1 MLLLFDPDPPYLR
14 WCVFE
19 QGAARSSRC
28 SFGAEWFQLVKEG
41 AGNLGRVKAV
51 GYLLRHGGD
60 RIKEPVLRVTPQ
72 TLDQVE
78 DAIRFLPEFNDIT
91 CKVLDRWTKE
101 LPGIPHFLFCDTA
114 LFSGLPDV
122 AGTYAV
128 PEELRKTGVR
138 RYGSYGLVHQW
149 AWDKA
154 RSLFGENVGKMVS
167 VYLGD
172 HTNVAALRYG
182 KSLDTTIGFTAV
194 EGIPSRTGCGDI
206 DATIVF
212 ELHSS
217 GMSFREINELLS
229 RKSGFKA
236 LLGRRCSYSDL
247 AAGPATVENTAARD
261 ILIYDIL
268 KSIGAFTAVLG
279 GLDTLAFATRHPEE
293 SMSLIRKIC
302 GRLDFLQ
309 VRLRPDSP
317 VAGAD
322 AWNLS
327 DNSARINVSLFK
339 SDIWKTM
346 AYLAESLIEEKQP

>member
-1 MLLLFDPDPPYLR
+1 M
-14 WCVFE
+14 
-19 QGAARSSRC
+19 
-28 SFGAEWFQLVKEG
+28 VKEG
-41 AGNLGRVKAV
+41 VGNLGRVKAV

-101 LPGIPHFLFCDTA
+101 LPDISHFLFCDTA
-114 LFSGLPDV
+114 FFSGLPDV

-128 PEELRKTGVR
+128 PEELREKGVR

-154 RSLFGENVGKMVS
+154 RSLFGANVGQMVS

-172 HTNVAALRYG
+172 HSNVAALRDG
-182 KSLDTTIGFTAV
+182 KSLDTTIGFTPV

-229 RKSGFKA
+229 RESGFKA

-247 AAGPATVENTAARD
+247 VSGPATVENTVACD
-261 ILIYDIL
+261 ILVYDVV
-268 KSIGAFTAVLG
+268 KSIGAFTATLG
-279 GLDTLAFATRHPEE
+279 GLDTLTFVTRHPEE
-293 SMSLIRKIC
+293 SISIIREIC
-302 GRLDFLQ
+302 GRLDFLP
-309 VRLRPDSP
+309 VRLEP
-317 VAGAD
+317 AGLAAGGD
-322 AWNLS
+322 AWKLS
-327 DNSARINVSLFK
+327 DNSSRINVSLLK
-339 SDIWKTM
+339 SDIWKIM
-346 AYLAESLIEEKQP
+346 AHLIEPMIEEKRP

>member
-1 MLLLFDPDPPYLR
+1 MLLLFDPEPPHLR

-19 QGAARSSRC
+19 QGAARSGRC
-28 SFGAEWFQLVKEG
+28 SFGTEWFRMVKEG
-41 AGNLGRVKAV
+41 AGSLGQVEAV

-101 LPGIPHFLFCDTA
+101 LPAIPHFLFCDTA
-114 LFSGLPDV
+114 FFSGLPDV

-128 PEELRKTGVR
+128 PEELREKGVR
-138 RYGSYGLVHQW
+138 RFGSYGLVHQW
-149 AWDKA
+149 AWDKT
-154 RSLFGENVGKMVS
+154 RSCFGENVGRMVS

-172 HTNVAALRYG
+172 YTNVAALRDG
-182 KSLDTTIGFTAV
+182 KSFDTTIGFTPV
-194 EGIPSRTGCGDI
+194 EGIPSQTGCGDI

-229 RKSGFKA
+229 RKSGFSA
-236 LLGRRCSYSDL
+236 LLGRRSNYSDL
-247 AAGPATVENTAARD
+247 ASATGSVENTAARD

-268 KSIGAFTAVLG
+268 KYVGAFTATLG

-293 SMSLIRKIC
+293 SMSLIREIC
-302 GRLDFLQ
+302 GRLDFLP
-309 VRLRPDSP
+309 LKLEPAGLA
-317 VAGAD
+317 AGAE
-322 AWNLS
+322 AWKLS
-327 DNSARINVSLFK
+327 HNNSKINVSLLK
-339 SDIWKTM
+339 SDIWQIM
-346 AYLAESLIEEKQP
+346 AHLIEPMIEENRP

>member
-1 MLLLFDPDPPYLR
+1 MLLLFDPEPPYLR

-19 QGAARSSRC
+19 EGAARSSRC
-28 SFGAEWFQLVKEG
+28 LFGAEWFRTVRKG
-41 AGNLGRVKAV
+41 AGNLGRVKGV

-72 TLDQVE
+72 TLDEVE
-78 DAIRFLPEFNDIT
+78 DTIRFLPEFNDIT
-91 CKVLDRWTKE
+91 CKVLDRWTQE

-114 LFSGLPDV
+114 FFSGLPDV

-128 PEELRKTGVR
+128 PEELRETGVR

-149 AWDKA
+149 AWEKA
-154 RSLFGENVGKMVS
+154 CSMFGGNVGKMVS

-172 HTNVAALRYG
+172 HTNIAALRDG
-182 KSLDTTIGFTAV
+182 KSLDTTIGFTPV

-229 RKSGFKA
+229 WESGFKA
-236 LLGRRCSYSDL
+236 LLGRRCGYRDL
-247 AAGPATVENTAARD
+247 VCGPAGVGKTEGRD
-261 ILIYDIL
+261 ILIYDVL
-268 KSIGAFTAVLG
+268 KYIGAFTALLG
-279 GLDTLAFATRHPEE
+279 GLDTLAFITRHPEE
-293 SMSLIRKIC
+293 SLGLIREIC
-302 GRLDFLQ
+302 GRFDFLG
-309 VRLRPDSP
+309 VRLSPDGLA
-317 VAGAD
+317 AGGD

-327 DNSARINVSLFK
+327 DHGARMNVSLFE
-339 SDIWKTM
+339 SDIWKIM
-346 AYLAESLIEEKQP
+346 AQLTESMIEEKQP

>member
-19 QGAARSSRC
+19 PGAVRASRC
-28 SFGAEWFQLVKEG
+28 LFGAEWLQTVKKG
-41 AGNLGRVKAV
+41 AGSLGRVKAV

-72 TLDQVE
+72 TLGQVE
-78 DAIRFLPEFNDIT
+78 DAVRFLPEFNDIT
-91 CKVLDRWTKE
+91 YKVLDRWTQE

-128 PEELRKTGVR
+128 PEELREKGVR

-149 AWDKA
+149 AWEKA
-154 RSLFGENVGKMVS
+154 RSLFGGKVGKMVS

-172 HTNVAALRYG
+172 HTNVAALRDG
-182 KSLDTTIGFTAV
+182 KSLDTTIGFTPV

-212 ELHSS
+212 ELLSA

-229 RKSGFKA
+229 RKSGFQA
-236 LLGRRCSYSDL
+236 LLGRRCGYSDL
-247 AAGPATVENTAARD
+247 VSGPATVEKTAARD
-261 ILIYDIL
+261 ILIYDVL
-268 KSIGAFTAVLG
+268 KYVGAFTALLG
-279 GLDTLAFATRHPEE
+279 GLDTLAFATRRPEE
-293 SMSLIRKIC
+293 STSLIREIC
-302 GRLDFLQ
+302 GRLDFLPL
-309 VRLRPDSP
+309 RLLPDGSA
-317 VAGAD
+317 AGED

-327 DNSARINVSLFK
+327 DNSARINVTVFK
-339 SDIWKTM
+339 SDIWKIM
-346 AYLAESLIEEKQP
+346 AGSMIEEKQP

>member
-19 QGAARSSRC
+19 QGVARASRC
-28 SFGAEWFQLVKEG
+28 SFGAEWFRMVKTG
-41 AGNLGRVKAV
+41 AGSLGGVKAV

-60 RIKEPVLRVTPQ
+60 RITEPVLRVTPQ
-72 TLDQVE
+72 TLSEVE
-78 DAIRFLPEFNDIT
+78 DAVRFLPEFNDIT
-91 CKVLDRWTKE
+91 YKVLDRWTQE

-114 LFSGLPDV
+114 FFSGLPDV

-128 PEELRKTGVR
+128 PEELRDKGVR

-149 AWDKA
+149 AWEKA
-154 RSLFGENVGKMVS
+154 RSLFGGNVGKMVC

-172 HTNVAALRYG
+172 HTNVAALREG
-182 KSLDTTIGFTAV
+182 KSLDTTIGFTPV

-229 RKSGFKA
+229 RESGFKA

-247 AAGPATVENTAARD
+247 VSGPATVENTVVRD

-268 KSIGAFTAVLG
+268 KFIGAFTAVLG
-279 GLDTLAFATRHPEE
+279 GLDTLAFATRQPEE
-293 SMSLIRKIC
+293 SMSLIREIC
-302 GRLDFLQ
+302 GRLDFLP
-309 VRLRPDSP
+309 VRLASDGSP
-317 VAGAD
+317 AGGE

-339 SDIWKTM
+339 SEIWKIM
-346 AYLAESLIEEKQP
+346 AHLAESMIEEKQP

>member
-1 MLLLFDPDPPYLR
+1 MLLLFDPEPPYLR

-28 SFGAEWFQLVKEG
+28 SFGAEWLRTVKKG

-72 TLDQVE
+72 TLGEVE
-78 DAIRFLPEFNDIT
+78 DAVRFLPEFNDIT

-101 LPGIPHFLFCDTA
+101 LPGVPHFLFCDTA
-114 LFSGLPDV
+114 FFSGLPDV

-128 PEELRKTGVR
+128 PEELREKGVR

-149 AWDKA
+149 AWEKA
-154 RSLFGENVGKMVS
+154 RSLFGGNVGKMVS

-172 HTNVAALRYG
+172 HTNVAALRDG
-182 KSLDTTIGFTAV
+182 KSLDTTIGFTPV

-229 RKSGFKA
+229 RKCGFKA

-247 AAGPATVENTAARD
+247 AAGPATVGNAAARD
-261 ILIYDIL
+261 ILIYDVL
-268 KSIGAFTAVLG
+268 KYIGAFTAVLG
-279 GLDTLAFATRHPEE
+279 GLDTLAFATRHPDE
-293 SMSLIRKIC
+293 SMSLIGEIC
-302 GRLDFLQ
+302 GRLDFL
-309 VRLRPDSP
+309 P
-317 VAGAD
+317 VKLHPHSSAAGGD

-327 DNSARINVSLFK
+327 DNGARINVSLFK
-339 SDIWKTM
+339 SDIWKIM
-346 AYLAESLIEEKQP
+346 AHLAESLIEEKQP

>member
-1 MLLLFDPDPPYLR
+1 MLLLFDPEPPHLR

-19 QGAARSSRC
+19 QGAARSGRC
-28 SFGAEWFQLVKEG
+28 SFGTEWFRMVKEG
-41 AGNLGRVKAV
+41 AGSLGQVEAV

-72 TLDQVE
+72 TLSEVE
-78 DAIRFLPEFNDIT
+78 DAVRFLPEFNDIT
-91 CKVLDRWTKE
+91 YKVLDRWTQE

-128 PEELRKTGVR
+128 PEELRKKGVR
-138 RYGSYGLVHQW
+138 RFGSYGLVHQW
-149 AWDKA
+149 AWEKA
-154 RSLFGENVGKMVS
+154 RSLFGGNVGKMVS

-172 HTNVAALRYG
+172 HTNVAALRDG
-182 KSLDTTIGFTAV
+182 KSLDTTIGFTPV

-212 ELHSS
+212 ELLSS

-236 LLGRRCSYSDL
+236 LLGRRCSYRDL
-247 AAGPATVENTAARD
+247 VSGPATVGNAAARD
-261 ILIYDIL
+261 ILIYDVL
-268 KSIGAFTAVLG
+268 KCVGAFTAILG
-279 GLDTLAFATRHPEE
+279 GLDTLAFATRHREE
-293 SMSLIRKIC
+293 SMSLIREIC
-302 GRLDFLQ
+302 GRLDFLP
-309 VRLRPDSP
+309 VRLHPDGSA
-317 VAGAD
+317 AGED

-327 DNSARINVSLFK
+327 DNSARINVSVFK
-339 SDIWKTM
+339 SDIWKIM
-346 AYLAESLIEEKQP
+346 AGSMIEEKQP

>member
-1 MLLLFDPDPPYLR
+1 MLLLFDPDPPDLR

-19 QGAARSSRC
+19 QGAVRASRC
-28 SFGAEWFQLVKEG
+28 SFGAEWLRMVKEG

-72 TLDQVE
+72 TLSEVE
-78 DAIRFLPEFNDIT
+78 DAVRFSPEFNDIT
-91 CKVLDRWTKE
+91 YKVLDRWTQE
-101 LPGIPHFLFCDTA
+101 LPDIPHFLFCDTA
-114 LFSGLPDV
+114 FFSGLPDV

-128 PEELRKTGVR
+128 PEELREKGVR

-149 AWDKA
+149 AWEKA
-154 RSLFGENVGKMVS
+154 RSLFGGNVGKMVS

-172 HTNVAALRYG
+172 HTNVAALRDG
-182 KSLDTTIGFTAV
+182 KSLDTTIGFTPV

-236 LLGRRCSYSDL
+236 LLGRRCGYRDL
-247 AAGPATVENTAARD
+247 ASGPATVENTAARD
-261 ILIYDIL
+261 ILIYNVL
-268 KSIGAFTAVLG
+268 KYVGAFTALLG
-279 GLDTLAFATRHPEE
+279 GLDTLAFAARHAEE
-293 SMSLIRKIC
+293 SMSLIREIC

-309 VRLRPDSP
+309 VRLHPDGAA
-317 VAGAD
+317 AGGD

-339 SDIWKTM
+339 SDIWKIM
-346 AYLAESLIEEKQP
+346 AHLTESMIEEKQP

>member
-1 MLLLFDPDPPYLR
+1 MLLLFDPEPPYLR

-28 SFGAEWFQLVKEG
+28 SFGAEWLRTVKKG
-41 AGNLGRVKAV
+41 AGNLGRVRAV

-72 TLDQVE
+72 TLGEVE
-78 DAIRFLPEFNDIT
+78 DAVRFLPEFNDIT

-114 LFSGLPDV
+114 FFSGLPDV

-128 PEELRKTGVR
+128 PEELREKGVR

-149 AWDKA
+149 AWEKA

-172 HTNVAALRYG
+172 HTNVAALRDG
-182 KSLDTTIGFTAV
+182 RSLDTTIGFTPV

-212 ELHSS
+212 ELLSS

-247 AAGPATVENTAARD
+247 VSGPATVENSPARD
-261 ILIYDIL
+261 ILIYDVL
-268 KSIGAFTAVLG
+268 KYVGAFTALLG

-293 SMSLIRKIC
+293 SISLIREIC
-302 GRLDFLQ
+302 GRLDFLR
-309 VRLRPDSP
+309 VKLHPDGSA
-317 VAGAD
+317 AGED

-327 DNSARINVSLFK
+327 GNSARINVSVFK
-339 SDIWKTM
+339 SDIWKIM
-346 AYLAESLIEEKQP
+346 AGSMIEEKQP

>member
-1 MLLLFDPDPPYLR
+1 MLLLFDPEPPYLR

-28 SFGAEWFQLVKEG
+28 SFGAEWLRTVKKG

-72 TLDQVE
+72 TLGEVE
-78 DAIRFLPEFNDIT
+78 DAVRFLPEFNDIT

-114 LFSGLPDV
+114 FFSGLPDV

-128 PEELRKTGVR
+128 PEELREKGVR

-149 AWDKA
+149 AWEKA

-172 HTNVAALRYG
+172 HTNVAALRDG
-182 KSLDTTIGFTAV
+182 RSLDTTIGFTPV

-212 ELHSS
+212 ELLSS

-247 AAGPATVENTAARD
+247 VSGPATVENSPARD
-261 ILIYDIL
+261 ILIYDVL
-268 KSIGAFTAVLG
+268 KYVGAFTALLG

-293 SMSLIRKIC
+293 SISLIREIC
-302 GRLDFLQ
+302 GRLDFLR
-309 VRLRPDSP
+309 VKLHPDGSA
-317 VAGAD
+317 AGED

-327 DNSARINVSLFK
+327 GNSARINVSVFK
-339 SDIWKTM
+339 SDIWKIM
-346 AYLAESLIEEKQP
+346 AGSMIEEKQP

>member
-1 MLLLFDPDPPYLR
+1 MLLLFDPAPPNLR

-19 QGAARSSRC
+19 QGAVRSSRC
-28 SFGAEWFQLVKEG
+28 SFGADWFRMVKEG
-41 AGNLGRVKAV
+41 AGNLGQVKAV
-51 GYLLRHGGD
+51 GYMLRHGGD

-72 TLDQVE
+72 TLGKVE

-114 LFSGLPDV
+114 FFSGLPDV

-128 PEELRKTGVR
+128 PEELREKGVR

-149 AWDKA
+149 AWEKA
-154 RSLFGENVGKMVS
+154 RSLFGGNVGKMVS

-172 HTNVAALRYG
+172 HTNVAALRDG
-182 KSLDTTIGFTAV
+182 KSLDTTIGFTPV

-247 AAGPATVENTAARD
+247 AAGPATVGNAAARD
-261 ILIYDIL
+261 ILIYDVL
-268 KSIGAFTAVLG
+268 KYIGAFTAVLG
-279 GLDTLAFATRHPEE
+279 GLDTLAFATRHPDE
-293 SMSLIRKIC
+293 SMSLIGEIC
-302 GRLDFLQ
+302 GRLDFL
-309 VRLRPDSP
+309 P
-317 VAGAD
+317 VKLHPHSSAAGGD

-327 DNSARINVSLFK
+327 DNGARINVSLFK
-339 SDIWKTM
+339 SDIWKIM
-346 AYLAESLIEEKQP
+346 AHLAESLIEEKQP

>member
-1 MLLLFDPDPPYLR
+1 MLLLFDPEPPYLR

-19 QGAARSSRC
+19 QGAARSRRC
-28 SFGAEWFQLVKEG
+28 SFGAEWLRTVKKG

-60 RIKEPVLRVTPQ
+60 RIKKPVLRVTPQ
-72 TLDQVE
+72 TLSEVE
-78 DAIRFLPEFNDIT
+78 DAVRFLPEFNDIT

-114 LFSGLPDV
+114 FFSGLPDV

-128 PEELRKTGVR
+128 PEELREKGVR

-149 AWDKA
+149 AWEKA
-154 RSLFGENVGKMVS
+154 RSLFGGSVGKMVS

-172 HTNVAALRYG
+172 HTNLAALRDG
-182 KSLDTTIGFTAV
+182 KSLDTTIGFTPV
-194 EGIPSRTGCGDI
+194 EGIPSQTGCGDI

-212 ELHSS
+212 ELLSS

-247 AAGPATVENTAARD
+247 VSGPATVENGPARD
-261 ILIYDIL
+261 ILIYDVL
-268 KSIGAFTAVLG
+268 KYVGAFTALLG
-279 GLDTLAFATRHPEE
+279 GLNTLAFATRHPEG
-293 SMSLIRKIC
+293 SMSLIREIC
-302 GRLDFLQ
+302 GRLDFLP
-309 VRLRPDSP
+309 VRLHPDGSA
-317 VAGAD
+317 AGED

-327 DNSARINVSLFK
+327 DNSARINVSVFK
-339 SDIWKTM
+339 SDIWKIM
-346 AYLAESLIEEKQP
+346 AGSMIEEKQP

>member
-1 MLLLFDPDPPYLR
+1 MLLLFDPEPPYLR

-28 SFGAEWFQLVKEG
+28 SFGTEWFRMVKEG

-101 LPGIPHFLFCDTA
+101 LPAIPHFLFCDTA
-114 LFSGLPDV
+114 FFSGLPDV

-128 PEELRKTGVR
+128 PEELREKGVR

-149 AWDKA
+149 AWDEA
-154 RSLFGENVGKMVS
+154 RSLFGGNVGRMVS

-172 HTNVAALRYG
+172 HTNVAALRDG
-182 KSLDTTIGFTAV
+182 KSLDTTIGFTPV

-212 ELHSS
+212 ELHSA

-236 LLGRRCSYSDL
+236 LLGHHCSYRDF
-247 AAGPATVENTAARD
+247 ACEPAGADTTAARD
-261 ILIYDIL
+261 ILVYDVV
-268 KSIGAFTAVLG
+268 KSIGAFTATLG
-279 GLDTLAFATRHPEE
+279 GLDTLTFATRHPEE
-293 SMSLIRKIC
+293 SISIIREIC
-302 GRLDFLQ
+302 GRLDFLR
-309 VRLRPDSP
+309 VRLHP
-317 VAGAD
+317 VGPAAGED
-322 AWNLS
+322 AWKLS
-327 DNSARINVSLFK
+327 DNSSKMNVSLLK
-339 SDIWKTM
+339 SDIWKIM
-346 AYLAESLIEEKQP
+346 AHLTEPMIEEKRP

>member
-1 MLLLFDPDPPYLR
+1 
-14 WCVFE
+14 
-19 QGAARSSRC
+19 
-28 SFGAEWFQLVKEG
+28 
-41 AGNLGRVKAV
+41 V

-72 TLDQVE
+72 TLSEVE
-78 DAIRFLPEFNDIT
+78 DAVRFLPEFNDIT
-91 CKVLDRWTKE
+91 YKVLDRWTQE

-114 LFSGLPDV
+114 FFSGLPDV

-128 PEELRKTGVR
+128 PEELRDKGVR

-149 AWDKA
+149 AWEKA
-154 RSLFGENVGKMVS
+154 RSLFGANVGKMVS

-172 HTNVAALRYG
+172 HTNVAALRDG
-182 KSLDTTIGFTAV
+182 KSLDTTIGFTPV

-212 ELHSS
+212 ELLSS

-247 AAGPATVENTAARD
+247 ASGPATVENTAARD
-261 ILIYDIL
+261 ILTYDVL
-268 KSIGAFTAVLG
+268 KYVGAFTAILG
-279 GLDTLAFATRHPEE
+279 GLDTLAFAARHPEE
-293 SMSLIRKIC
+293 SVSLIREIC
-302 GRLDFLQ
+302 GRLDFLP
-309 VRLRPDSP
+309 VRLHPDGSA
-317 VAGAD
+317 AGED

-327 DNSARINVSLFK
+327 GNSARINVSVFK
-339 SDIWKTM
+339 SDIWKIM
-346 AYLAESLIEEKQP
+346 AGSMIEEKQP

>member
-1 MLLLFDPDPPYLR
+1 MLLLFDPEPPYLR

-28 SFGAEWFQLVKEG
+28 SFGAEWFRMVKEG
-41 AGNLGRVKAV
+41 AGNLDRVKAV

-72 TLDQVE
+72 TLNQVE

-101 LPGIPHFLFCDTA
+101 LPDIPHFLFCDTA
-114 LFSGLPDV
+114 FFSGLPDV

-128 PEELRKTGVR
+128 PEELRDKGVR

-149 AWDKA
+149 AWEKA
-154 RSLFGENVGKMVS
+154 GSLFGKDVGKMVS
-167 VYLGD
+167 VCLGD
-172 HTNVAALRYG
+172 HTNVAALRDG
-182 KSLDTTIGFTAV
+182 KSLDTTIGFTPV

-229 RKSGFKA
+229 RESGFKA

-247 AAGPATVENTAARD
+247 VSGPATVENTVVRD

-268 KSIGAFTAVLG
+268 KFIGAFTAVLG
-279 GLDTLAFATRHPEE
+279 GLDTLAFATRQPEE
-293 SMSLIRKIC
+293 SMSLIREIC
-302 GRLDFLQ
+302 GRLDFLP
-309 VRLRPDSP
+309 VRLHTDGPA
-317 VAGAD
+317 AGED

-339 SDIWKTM
+339 SEIWKIM
-346 AYLAESLIEEKQP
+346 AHLAESMIEEKQP

>member
-1 MLLLFDPDPPYLR
+1 MLLLFDPEPPHLR
-14 WCVFE
+14 WCVCE
-19 QGAARSSRC
+19 QGAVRSSRC
-28 SFGAEWFQLVKEG
+28 SFGAEWLRMVKKG
-41 AGNLGRVKAV
+41 VGNLGRVKAV

-72 TLDQVE
+72 TLSELE
-78 DAIRFLPEFNDIT
+78 DAVRFLPEFNDIT

-114 LFSGLPDV
+114 FFSGLPDV

-128 PEELRKTGVR
+128 PEELREKGVR

-149 AWDKA
+149 AWEKA
-154 RSLFGENVGKMVS
+154 RSLFGGNVGKMVS

-172 HTNVAALRYG
+172 HTNLAALRDG
-182 KSLDTTIGFTAV
+182 KSLDTTIGFTPV

-212 ELHSS
+212 ELLSS

-236 LLGRRCSYSDL
+236 LLGRRCSYRDL
-247 AAGPATVENTAARD
+247 ICGPAGAGHAAARD
-261 ILIYDIL
+261 ILIYNVV
-268 KSIGAFTAVLG
+268 KYVGAFTALLG

-293 SMSLIRKIC
+293 SMSLIREIC

-309 VRLRPDSP
+309 VRLHPDDP
-317 VAGAD
+317 AAGGD

-327 DNSARINVSLFK
+327 DNGARMNVSLFE
-339 SDIWKTM
+339 SDIWKIM
-346 AYLAESLIEEKQP
+346 AHLAESPIEEKQP

>member
-19 QGAARSSRC
+19 QGVARASRC
-28 SFGAEWFQLVKEG
+28 SFGAEWFRLVKTS
-41 AGNLGRVKAV
+41 AGSLGGVKAA

-72 TLDQVE
+72 TLSEVE
-78 DAIRFLPEFNDIT
+78 DAVRFLPEFNDIT
-91 CKVLDRWTKE
+91 YKVLDRWTQE

-114 LFSGLPDV
+114 FFSGLPDV

-128 PEELRKTGVR
+128 PEELREKGVR

-149 AWDKA
+149 AWEKA
-154 RSLFGENVGKMVS
+154 RSLFGGNVGKMVC

-172 HTNVAALRYG
+172 HTNVAALREG
-182 KSLDTTIGFTAV
+182 KSLDTTIGFTPV

-212 ELHSS
+212 ELLSS

-236 LLGRRCSYSDL
+236 LLGRRCSYRDL
-247 AAGPATVENTAARD
+247 VSGPATVEKTAARD
-261 ILIYDIL
+261 ILTYDVL
-268 KSIGAFTAVLG
+268 KYIGAFTALLG

-293 SMSLIRKIC
+293 SISLIREIC
-302 GRLDFLQ
+302 GRLDFLP
-309 VRLRPDSP
+309 VRLHPDGSA
-317 VAGAD
+317 AGED

-327 DNSARINVSLFK
+327 DNSARINVSVFK
-339 SDIWKTM
+339 SDIWKIM
-346 AYLAESLIEEKQP
+346 AGSMIEEKEP

>member
-19 QGAARSSRC
+19 QGAVRSSRC
-28 SFGAEWFQLVKEG
+28 AFGAEWLQTVKKG

-60 RIKEPVLRVTPQ
+60 RIKEPILRVTPQ
-72 TLDQVE
+72 TLSEVE
-78 DAIRFLPEFNDIT
+78 DAVRFLPEFNDMT
-91 CKVLDRWTKE
+91 CKVLDRWTNE
-101 LPGIPHFLFCDTA
+101 LPEIPHVLFCDTA
-114 LFSGLPDV
+114 FFSGLPDV

-128 PEELRKTGVR
+128 PEELREKGVR
-138 RYGSYGLVHQW
+138 RFGSYGLVHQW
-149 AWDKA
+149 AWEKA
-154 RSLFGENVGKMVS
+154 RSLFGGNVGKMVS

-172 HTNVAALRYG
+172 HTNVAALRDG
-182 KSLDTTIGFTAV
+182 KSLDTTIGFTPV

-247 AAGPATVENTAARD
+247 AAGPATVGNAAARD
-261 ILIYDIL
+261 ILIYDVL
-268 KSIGAFTAVLG
+268 KYIGAFTAVLG
-279 GLDTLAFATRHPEE
+279 GLDTLAFATRHPDE
-293 SMSLIRKIC
+293 SMSLIGEIC
-302 GRLDFLQ
+302 GRLDFL
-309 VRLRPDSP
+309 P
-317 VAGAD
+317 VKLHPHSSAAGGD

-327 DNSARINVSLFK
+327 DNGARINVSLFK
-339 SDIWKTM
+339 SDIWKIM
-346 AYLAESLIEEKQP
+346 AHLAESLIEEKQP